1 MTVSIQEL
9 FRYSLA
15 IVILVSFIAMI
26 VCFLIGLKNKN
37 YAKAKIINRPGDRYH
52 QRIYN
57 KRCKVYKVIDDSQ
70 FMYGFLVYLEGNWE
84 IISPKFCVPAGEK

>member
-37 YAKAKIINRPGDRYH
+37 YAKAKIFAMLYV
-52 QRIYN
+52 
-57 KRCKVYKVIDDSQ
+57 C
-70 FMYGFLVYLEGNWE
+70 
-84 IISPKFCVPAGEK
+84 

>member
-26 VCFLIGLKNKN
+26 VYFLSGLKNKN
-37 YAKAKIINRPGDRYH
+37 YAKAKIFAM
-52 QRIYN
+52 IYVCSN
-57 KRCKVYKVIDDSQ
+57 VLRLLLNHFNLY
-70 FMYGFLVYLEGNWE
+70 
-84 IISPKFCVPAGEK
+84 

>member
-26 VCFLIGLKNKN
+26 VYFLSGLKNKN
-37 YAKAKIINRPGDRYH
+37 YAKAKIFAM
-52 QRIYN
+52 IYVCSN
-57 KRCKVYKVIDDSQ
+57 VLRLLLNH
-70 FMYGFLVYLEGNWE
+70 FNLH
-84 IISPKFCVPAGEK
+84 

>member
-1 MTVSIQEL
+1 MFEV
-9 FRYSLA
+9 
-15 IVILVSFIAMI
+15 
-26 VCFLIGLKNKN
+26 
-37 YAKAKIINRPGDRYH
+37 IINRPGDRYH

-84 IISPKFCVPAGEK
+84 IISPKFCAPVGEKQQWHQERKQN

>member
-1 MTVSIQEL
+1 MTFSIQEL

-37 YAKAKIINRPGDRYH
+37 YAKAKIFAMILKLLCSFS
-52 QRIYN
+52 I
-57 KRCKVYKVIDDSQ
+57 
-70 FMYGFLVYLEGNWE
+70 FTM
-84 IISPKFCVPAGEK
+84 